1 MAKMFDKTIEI
12 AKETLE
18 KAIDIASDVKVTEKL
33 VNDISTQVKDHEKR
47 ITHLEATRDL
57 HFEKVK
63 SAFWE
68 AQSRL
73 QLPGKAGGK

>member
-1 MAKMFDKTIEI
+1 MLDKTIQA

-18 KAIDIASDVKVTEKL
+18 KAIDIASDIKVTERRVTDL
-33 VNDISTQVKDHEKR
+33 NAQVKDHEKR
-47 ITHLEATRDL
+47 ITNLEATRGL

-73 QLPGKAGGK
+73 QLPAKATGK